1 MIEIENLTKQ
11 YGPQLAV
18 DNVTFAVAAGTITGF
33 LGPNG
38 AGKSTTLRILTG
50 LARPTSGRATIGGR
64 RYNELINPALRV
76 GVLLDAGAVHPG
88 RNGLETL
95 RLAARTM
102 GVGDERAHAVLEMVQ
117 LTPREGRRRVGAY
130 SLGMRQRLGIAR
142 ALLGNPEVLVLDEP
156 ANGLDPEGIAWL
168 RSLLRNHADA
178 GGTVLLS
185 SHLLHEVEQVADRLV
200 VIGGGRVLARGS
212 VSDVLAD
219 GEDLESSYLRLI
231 AGAGTERNAA

>member
-1 MIEIENLTKQ
+1 MIEIESLTKQ

-64 RYNELINPALRV
+64 RYNELVNPALRV

-88 RNGLETL
+88 RTGLETL

-102 GVGDERAHAVLEMVQ
+102 CLGDERAHAVLELVQ
-117 LTPREGRRRVGAY
+117 LTAREGRRRVGAY

-168 RSLLRNHADA
+168 RALLRNHADA

-185 SHLLHEVEQVADRLV
+185 SHLLHEVEQVADQLV
-200 VIGGGRVLARGS
+200 VIGAGRVLARGG
-212 VSDVLAD
+212 VTDVLAD

-231 AGAGTERNAA
+231 AGARTERNAA